1 MLLQYSSGIADAAAR
16 IVRREDRRAE
26 DETQVTRAFHDSES
40 LSRPSPRGELSQ
52 SPAANE
58 ASPSSTR
65 DSSDRHLADRDCT
78 WYSERTVL
86 HCRHSGPSLGSP
98 ILEAL
103 PLDQA
108 FGDERYNNIKENS
121 SSTCRTDPELVLWHT
136 VLVT

>member
-1 MLLQYSSGIADAAAR
+1 MLLQYSSGIADAR

-52 SPAANE
+52 SPAAHE
-58 ASPSSTR
+58 ASPSGTR
-65 DSSDRHLADRDCT
+65 GSDRHLADCT

-98 ILEAL
+98 IREAL

-121 SSTCRTDPELVLWHT
+121 SSTCRTDSELVL
-136 VLVT
+136 